1 MSAESWAVVAG
12 GAGRE
17 QTQRDNETAFRRWTI
32 RPRMLRD
39 VSTRDLSIELF
50 GRRLRSPLL
59 LAPVGQQEVA
69 HREADLATARAC
81 ASEQVP
87 MVISSQASF
96 PMERIA
102 AAIGDTP
109 HWFQLYWSKSDAL
122 VASFVR
128 RAEACGCSAIVVTA
142 DTPLLG
148 WRGRDLDLAYLTF
161 ALGMGIAQYT
171 SDAEFAKLLKTFV
184 PRPGPGIGLL
194 FEGLRRQPLKLLRLL
209 ASPRRR
215 AAAGLFL
222 DTYSNPAVTWS
233 RLPFLRELTKLP
245 ILVKGITHAADARL
259 AIESGVD
266 GIIVSNHGGRQV
278 DGAIAALDALQQ
290 IVAEVDETLPV
301 LFDSGIRSGADI
313 FKALALGAK
322 AALIGRPFVY
332 GLAIDGEAGVRA
344 VIANLLA
351 ELDLTMGLCGC
362 SNVSDIGRD
371 SVTQIP

>member
-17 QTQRDNETAFRRWTI
+17 HTQRDNEAAFRRWAI

-50 GRRLRSPLL
+50 GRRLPSPLL

-69 HREADLATARAC
+69 HRAADLATARAC
-81 ASEQVP
+81 AREQVP

-102 AAIGDTP
+102 AAI
-109 HWFQLYWSKSDAL
+109 

-171 SDAEFAKLLKTFV
+171 SDPEFAKLLKTFV

-222 DTYSNPAVTWS
+222 ETYSNPAITWS

-278 DGAIAALDALQQ
+278 DGAIAALDALPE
-290 IVAEVDETLPV
+290 IVAEVGGTLPV
-301 LFDSGIRSGADI
+301 LFDSGIRSGADV

-322 AALIGRPFVY
+322 AVLIGRPFVY

-344 VIANLLA
+344 VISNMLA

-362 SNVSDIGRD
+362 STVSEIGRE
-371 SVTQIP
+371 SLTHMP